1 MPRYSQGTNRDSG
14 NYSYSLSR
22 TCSKAGKKRRPSILA
37 MAGCSIRSTRPN
49 SGGIS
54 EIMTKNEESQSEDAA
69 SRDRLPAE
77 VEEQIFRAI
86 SRIHYGSI
94 EIVIHDGCVVQIE
107 CREKIRL

>member
-1 MPRYSQGTNRDSG
+1 
-14 NYSYSLSR
+14 
-22 TCSKAGKKRRPSILA
+22 
-37 MAGCSIRSTRPN
+37 
-49 SGGIS
+49 
-54 EIMTKNEESQSEDAA
+54 MTKNEESQSEDAA

-107 CREKIRL
+107 CREKIRLVRDQPGTNSAAREIRAPITARRSATEATRRLEPA